1 MFSLIYLF
9 HLMLIAYVIFLI
21 LLFLLLLF
29 IYFYDQ
35 MHELLNQMLH
45 FLNII
50 IISIGNLL
58 VHVFSTYMNLRDCL
72 TLAQHLRRCN
82 ILFSSLLVRF
92 FDFMTELVRIF
103 VILSCLISPA
113 ASLGMF
119 INLESSSYSPH

>member
-1 MFSLIYLF
+1 
-9 HLMLIAYVIFLI
+9 MLIAYVIFLI

-50 IISIGNLL
+50 IINIGNLL
-58 VHVFSTYMNLRDCL
+58 VHVFSTYMNLIDCL

-82 ILFSSLLVRF
+82 IRFSSLLVRF

-103 VILSCLISPA
+103 VIPSCLISPA
-113 ASLGMF
+113 VSLGMF